1 MKTSSNLPAFSVT
14 SAPSASPFVI
24 RHSSF
29 RAARGFTLIEIILAM
44 AVTGLL
50 LTGAVSW
57 LFSLS
62 QLWTQRNGTHDFD
75 QHVEGV
81 RYFLGRCVDQ
91 SRPLTATETN
101 PVSWERLPGE
111 SEREDP
117 YLTVRLKEPPALLIS
132 GDTPLS
138 GLYLHFVFDPDEG
151 LSVIWHSQ
159 MEKIEKPEDTRRT
172 LISPFVVGM
181 EYAYYDV
188 TRKQWE
194 ILEEPKKE
202 VQTLILPDFLRLHFE
217 SDAGAE
223 PRTVNIY
230 LPKRN
235 QKVPLF

>member
-1 MKTSSNLPAFSVT
+1 
-14 SAPSASPFVI
+14 
-24 RHSSF
+24 
-29 RAARGFTLIEIILAM
+29 M

-57 LFSLS
+57 LVSLS

-91 SRPLTATETN
+91 SQPLTATETN
-101 PVSWERLPGE
+101 PVSWERLPGTT
-111 SEREDP
+111 ERDDP

-138 GLYLHFVFDPDEG
+138 GLYLHFTFDPDEG

-159 MEKIEKPEDTRRT
+159 LEEIEKPEDTRRT

-181 EYAYYDV
+181 EYAYYDIEKK
-188 TRKQWE
+188 TWE
-194 ILEEPKKE
+194 VLESPKKE
-202 VQTLILPDFLRLHFE
+202 VETYILPDFLRLHFE
-217 SDAGAE
+217 AE
-223 PRTVNIY
+223 ANGQARTVNIF